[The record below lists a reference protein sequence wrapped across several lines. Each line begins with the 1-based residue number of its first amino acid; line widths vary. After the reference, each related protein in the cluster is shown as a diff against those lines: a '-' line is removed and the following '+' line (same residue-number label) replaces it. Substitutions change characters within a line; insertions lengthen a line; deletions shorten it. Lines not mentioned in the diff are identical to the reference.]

1 MYAIQATYRGTS
13 RRRADYVRQVADA
26 LGHAGGVHEARVLG
40 AEDALVLAGDS
51 DSATGVVLNL
61 LQAGDFAV
69 GIAAVTG
76 DELDAADAY
85 ESTSGEGSDG
95 DKPGDEDE
103 GAAQAGSQDDQ
114 LTAQLAAAAAR
125 AAEGLRRAGQ
135 IHSRVEL
142 PGPGG
147 VQYPGHG
154 MEVAS
159 DITAAFTLLAHM
171 LARRTAE
178 GREATALMRQGHLQS
193 EAAEMVGISKQAMS
207 QRLAAAGWQA
217 EQAGWQLA
225 VHMLARTESL
235 QSDDA
240 FR

>member
-1 MYAIQATYRGTS
+1 MYAIHATYRGTS
-13 RRRADYVRQVADA
+13 RRRADYVRQVAEA
-26 LGHAGGVHEARVLG
+26 LGQAGGVREAHVLG
-40 AEDALVLAGDS
+40 AEAALVIAGDS

-69 GIAAVTG
+69 GIAAVAG
-76 DELDAADAY
+76 NDIDAADAY
-85 ESTSGEGSDG
+85 ETVTDPAVDGGEDRFSD
-95 DKPGDEDE
+95 P
-103 GAAQAGSQDDQ
+103 

-135 IHSRVEL
+135 IYSRVEL

-147 VQYPGHG
+147 VQCPGHG
-154 MEVAS
+154 VEVAA

>member
-1 MYAIQATYRGTS
+1 
-13 RRRADYVRQVADA
+13 
-26 LGHAGGVHEARVLG
+26 
-40 AEDALVLAGDS
+40 
-51 DSATGVVLNL
+51 
-61 LQAGDFAV
+61 
-69 GIAAVTG
+69 
-76 DELDAADAY
+76 
-85 ESTSGEGSDG
+85 
-95 DKPGDEDE
+95 
-103 GAAQAGSQDDQ
+103 
-114 LTAQLAAAAAR
+114 
-125 AAEGLRRAGQ
+125 
-135 IHSRVEL
+135 
-142 PGPGG
+142 
-147 VQYPGHG
+147 